1 MTPVILL
8 LICRIIFLSSICT
21 ISEHGHQ
28 EEPRRD
34 GISAERKGAKHEKYV
49 GEPLFLTPLIEA
61 GKYGEALRKSKVG
74 KIGDLPD
81 VLSYSGYI
89 TVDKE
94 LDSNLFFW
102 FFPAMENPESA
113 PVSLW
118 LQGGPG
124 TSSMFGLF
132 AENGPYLVDE
142 NGNAQ
147 LRPVTWARTISMLY
161 VDNPVG
167 TGYSFTNSTKGYS
180 RNQTDVSRNMLEM
193 LQQFFTLFG
202 DYASNDFYLSGESYA
217 GKYVPSIGVALH
229 ESRGKLRVPINF
241 KGIAIGNGMI
251 DPITMLTYGDFLYNI
266 GLIDRDQTRH
276 VQEECNRTASL
287 ILEKNYVQ
295 ALQMAYILIL
305 GVVPGAPTYFGNVT
319 GYNYGYNYLLTEK
332 PEEHSRYK
340 TFVATPT
347 VRQAIHVGEMPY
359 NTDLSK
365 VAVFF
370 ANDLMQSVRD
380 KLILLLDNSYKA
392 LLYSGHLDIIV
403 SSAATETLMYSLEWS
418 GSEEWSKAEKEIW
431 RSSDGQR
438 VHGYVKHARNT
449 TLVIIRNAGHI
460 APHDQPEATY
470 EMITRFINDVRLVE

>member
-1 MTPVILL
+1 MQVPSTKK
-8 LICRIIFLSSICT
+8 T
-21 ISEHGHQ
+21 W
-28 EEPRRD
+28 
-34 GISAERKGAKHEKYV
+34 

-118 LQGGPG
+118 LQGGTPA
-124 TSSMFGLF
+124 L
-132 AENGPYLVDE
+132 
-142 NGNAQ
+142 
-147 LRPVTWARTISMLY
+147 TWARTISMLY

-266 GLIDRDQTRH
+266 GLIDRDQGETR
-276 VQEECNRTASL
+276 
-287 ILEKNYVQ
+287 
-295 ALQMAYILIL
+295 
-305 GVVPGAPTYFGNVT
+305 APTYFGNVT

-392 LLYSGHLDIIV
+392 LLYSGNLDIIV

-418 GSEEWSKAEKEIW
+418 GSEEWSKAEKE
-431 RSSDGQR
+431 DL
-438 VHGYVKHARNT
+438 A
-449 TLVIIRNAGHI
+449 L
-460 APHDQPEATY
+460 E
-470 EMITRFINDVRLVE
+470 FINDVRLVE